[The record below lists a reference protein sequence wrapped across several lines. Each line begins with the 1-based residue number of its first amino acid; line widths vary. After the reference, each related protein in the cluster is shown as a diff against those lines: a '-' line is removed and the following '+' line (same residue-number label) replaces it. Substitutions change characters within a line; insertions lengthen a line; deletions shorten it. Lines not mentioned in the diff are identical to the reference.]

1 MPVPQV
7 FFSALTLLAGYRNGI
22 WPVRYFFPFIPRD
35 FCLEQKEE
43 RIKGP
48 LANLSLPRKLL
59 LKGSECVY
67 SY

>member
-1 MPVPQV
+1 MPVPQF

-22 WPVRYFFPFIPRD
+22 WPIPRD